1 MKSPATPCAIRDLD
15 PACAAEVDL
24 VARRMRATLVE
35 VEGEEAGTALYTM
48 DWLRERVRWH
58 LDPANCAGRVILS
71 TDAAGAITGHAIV
84 REEKDE
90 AGRAFGLFSTV
101 FVDPPLRRAGIASRL
116 LDEGEAWMRGRRLP
130 EAATWTSSANAKLIA
145 LLVPRGYGITA
156 HHVHEVTGTVMVR
169 LARPLA

>member
-1 MKSPATPCAIRDLD
+1 MPPPPCAIRDLD
-15 PACAAEVDL
+15 PASAAEVDL
-24 VARRMRATLVE
+24 VAHRMRATLVE

-58 LDPANCAGRVILS
+58 LDPANCAGRVLVS
-71 TDAAGAITGHAIV
+71 LDAAGAITGHAIV

-90 AGRAFGLFSTV
+90 TGRAFGLFSTV

-116 LDEGEAWMRGRRLP
+116 LDAGEAWFRERRLA
-130 EAATWTSSANAKLIA
+130 EAATWTSSTNAKLVA
-145 LLVPRGYGITA
+145 LLVGRGYGITA

>member
-1 MKSPATPCAIRDLD
+1 MPPLPCTIRDLD
-15 PACAAEVDL
+15 PASDAEVEL

-58 LDPANCAGRVILS
+58 LDAANCAGRVLVS
-71 TDAAGAITGHAIV
+71 LDEAGAINGHAIM

-90 AGRAFGLFSTV
+90 AGRAFGLFSTI

-116 LDEGEAWMRGRRLP
+116 LDEGEAWMRGRRLL
-130 EAATWTSSANAKLIA
+130 EAATWTSSSNAKLIA
-145 LLVPRGYGITA
+145 LLVPRGYDITA

-169 LARPLA
+169 LARALG

>member
-1 MKSPATPCAIRDLD
+1 MTPNPCVIRDLD
-15 PACAAEVDL
+15 PASGAEVDL
-24 VARRMRATLVE
+24 VARRMRETLVE
-35 VEGEEAGTALYTM
+35 VEGEEAGTALYAM

-58 LDPANCAGRVILS
+58 LDPANCAGRVLVS

-90 AGRAFGLFSTV
+90 SGRVFGLFSTV

-116 LDEGEAWMRGRRLP
+116 VDEGEAWMRARRLR
-130 EAATWTSSANAKLIA
+130 EAATWTSSTNAKLIA
-145 LLVPRGYGITA
+145 LLVRRGYGITA